1 MVTAMTMLVEIA
13 GADYGT
19 MINRAPKRDANDPE
33 TYDAAATM
41 LPTGS
46 QTNQKTPASAPP
58 ATWAAVVAAM

>member
-13 GADYGT
+13 GAVYGT

-33 TYDAAATM
+33 TYDTAATM

-46 QTNQKTPASAPP
+46 QTKQKTPGSA
-58 ATWAAVVAAM
+58 